1 MSQEKPVPQEQPT
14 PDSQDKPQE
23 KKHSQKSVIGY
34 LFILFAAAFLLL
46 LLAYFMQQRNSE
58 EIIGDLRESMTDMQA
73 VNDMLAENSQLRSE
87 LQSAQE
93 ALEESGQAMT
103 DLEEEKAHPALV
115 HQGRQFLPAAQPHP
129 PDHAPSRV
137 VGRLA
142 AELPALHPSRQQQ
155 GNPRRFHR
163 FQHGEQPPLP
173 GDRPQIE
180 GLPGAGCRIGPGGEL
195 LRQGKVAKHPPLG
208 KPPGNLRGGP
218 QAADKLPGEPL
229 LPPPG
234 RPG

>member
-87 LQSAQE
+87 LQIAQE

-103 DLEEEKAHPALV
+103 DLEEEKAQLSDALAQAQADSQALTILAQAESLAAQDDQEGTAALLAPYAGENPTLLSDGSTLEEALTRVEAGLQEDQSDYSPLARYEALV
-115 HQGRQFLPAAQPHP
+115 G
-129 PDHAPSRV
+129 
-137 VGRLA
+137 
-142 AELPALHPSRQQQ
+142 
-155 GNPRRFHR
+155 
-163 FQHGEQPPLP
+163 GEQP
-173 GDRPQIE
+173 
-180 GLPGAGCRIGPGGEL
+180 
-195 LRQGKVAKHPPLG
+195 
-208 KPPGNLRGGP
+208 
-218 QAADKLPGEPL
+218 
-229 LPPPG
+229 
-234 RPG
+234 